1 MSAYMFIFVCVI
13 ALIVTIGLFLL
24 VQYSWRFRG
33 VEGYVQLILSVFIM
47 IGWLF
52 LIYHLLGSLYIGLF

>member
-1 MSAYMFIFVCVI
+1 MFIFVCVI